1 MTPRTVFLAAAFA
14 LLAVLPPAA
23 SAQAPADTLGR
34 IKAAKAINVA
44 FAGDSMPFAFV
55 GRDSQ
60 PAGYSVDLCNKVVA
74 GIGRAVGEPNLKVNW
89 KVGTTAERLAMVAD
103 GRADLECG
111 NTTPTLGRMKAVDF
125 SALVFVDTGGF
136 IARRDANVARFGDLA
151 GKKIAVIRGTTTEQ
165 RLDAVLRE
173 RLVNAEVVRVRE
185 AAEAVAL
192 LDAGGAQAFASD
204 KLKLVGA
211 ASLSRD
217 AAALMMLD
225 ENLSLEPYAFALPR
239 NDSSFRL
246 EVNRALSQVYAGGE
260 LEAIYGR
267 WFGQLG
273 KPPALLTALF
283 LLNVTQ
289 E

>member
-1 MTPRTVFLAAAFA
+1 MIPRTVLRAAALA
-14 LLAVLPPAA
+14 LLALLPPAA

-34 IKAAKAINVA
+34 IKAAKAVNVA

-55 GRDSQ
+55 GKDNQ

-89 KVGTTAERLAMVAD
+89 KMGTTAERLAMVAD

-283 LLNVTQ
+283 LLNATQ

>member
-1 MTPRTVFLAAAFA
+1 MTPRTVLRAAALA
-14 LLAVLPPAA
+14 LLALLPPAA

-34 IKAAKAINVA
+34 IKAAKAVNVA

-55 GRDSQ
+55 GKDNQ

-89 KVGTTAERLAMVAD
+89 KMGTTAERLAMVAD

-283 LLNVTQ
+283 LLNATQ